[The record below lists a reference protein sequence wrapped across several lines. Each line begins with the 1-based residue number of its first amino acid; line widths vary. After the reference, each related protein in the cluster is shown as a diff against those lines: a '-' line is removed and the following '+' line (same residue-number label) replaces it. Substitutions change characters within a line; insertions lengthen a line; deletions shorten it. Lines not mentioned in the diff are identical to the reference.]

1 MVCVKKNR
9 NAETMLF
16 MVGVGTPASRCSI
29 WKRRTSSGVAVSGER
44 PRNVAKRPT
53 SRM

>member
-9 NAETMLF
+9 NADTMLF

-29 WKRRTSSGVAVSGER
+29 WKRRPSSAVAVSGER
-44 PRNVAKRPT
+44 RRNVAKRPT
-53 SRM
+53 SRL

>member
-1 MVCVKKNR
+1 VKKKR

-29 WKRRTSSGVAVSGER
+29 WKQRTLWRDNLSEKMRQSG
-44 PRNVAKRPT
+44 
-53 SRM
+53 